1 MVGVAPALAAGYG
14 LSYPDRTSWAGHL
27 RTLAY
32 GAIGG
37 SFEGLVVSL
46 ASEGDRPLDHILL
59 GGAWG
64 TGIGLITAAVGPAFQ
79 VGLFPSVRRSSG
91 GGVESP
97 TPERNIMGWWKA
109 SLKLAMLSTAGLLAG
124 CEEAGLD
131 CGSVTTIPA
140 AECEALLTIY
150 NATDGGRWTK
160 KAGWLLSADPCV
172 WLGVSCSDEQV
183 VQLRL
188 TSNKLTGS
196 IPVEVGNL
204 TALTFL
210 DLSGNQ
216 LSGPIPTELGNLAAL
231 NNLVLSR
238 NNLTGSIPAEL
249 GNLTALRS
257 LRLGRNQFS
266 GAIPTEL
273 GNLTNLEVLF
283 MHTNQLTGLVPLPV
297 AGLGGELQEISSDRC
312 SFVSNP
318 DLYMPGSQDY
328 MDADHDDDGSICGV
342 ALSTQPEEIAA
353 SLESDRVTFA
363 SFGP

>member
-1 MVGVAPALAAGYG
+1 
-14 LSYPDRTSWAGHL
+14 
-27 RTLAY
+27 
-32 GAIGG
+32 
-37 SFEGLVVSL
+37 
-46 ASEGDRPLDHILL
+46 
-59 GGAWG
+59 
-64 TGIGLITAAVGPAFQ
+64 
-79 VGLFPSVRRSSG
+79 
-91 GGVESP
+91 
-97 TPERNIMGWWKA
+97 MGWWNA
-109 SLKLAMLSTAGLLAG
+109 SLKLAILSTAGLLAG
-124 CEEAGLD
+124 CEEAGFD
-131 CGSVTTIPA
+131 CSTVTTIPA
-140 AECEALLTIY
+140 AECEALLTVH

-196 IPVEVGNL
+196 IPAELGNL
-204 TALTFL
+204 TALSFL

-216 LSGPIPTELGNLAAL
+216 LSGPIPTELGSLTAL
-231 NNLVLSR
+231 SNLVLSR

-257 LRLGRNQFS
+257 LRLGRNQLS

-297 AGLGGELQEISSDRC
+297 AGLGGKLQQISSDRC

-318 DLYMPGSQDY
+318 DLHMPGSQDY
-328 MDADHDDDGSICGV
+328 TDADHDDDGSICGV
-342 ALSTQPEEIAA
+342 ALSTSP
-353 SLESDRVTFA
+353 
-363 SFGP
+363 